1 MAVTKKVVEKL
12 SELWQSHGAKQ
23 TSSDSNNEEGPTY
36 ASGSHWDSTCK
47 WKSKLDQAIW
57 TTKSHLESNQSLI
70 GFKLYSP
77 NLSFCWVKN

>member
-47 WKSKLDQAIW
+47 
-57 TTKSHLESNQSLI
+57 
-70 GFKLYSP
+70 
-77 NLSFCWVKN
+77 